1 MSGQILRGRY
11 QIVRG
16 LSSGGFGQT
25 FLAQDTDI
33 PGNPVCVV
41 KQLKPLSQ
49 TPAHL
54 ELARQLF
61 EREAQKLTLLGS
73 HAQIPQLLAYFKENN
88 EFYLVQEYIEGHTLD
103 AELPPGQ
110 RWTEA
115 QVVDLLQQMLTVL
128 MYVHDEGVI
137 HRDIKPANIIRRK
150 RDNKLVL
157 IDFGAVKELAQP
169 GGIPGEPMTV
179 ATGTQ
184 IGTAGYMPTEQGRGK
199 PKPSSDLYALGMIG
213 IQALTGRY
221 PHQLEEHPNTGET
234 VWQNLTQVS
243 PGLAQVLTQ
252 MTRYHFKDRYQRAVE
267 ALQAVRQLAPASG
280 TTPSGAARTVA
291 ATQMET
297 VQELTLEWTEQ
308 GQTRSQIIRPQQPT
322 KFPGRVRVGRDP
334 AQCDIVLSNPTVSAL
349 HIEIVFDSQ
358 ERFLVRNLRQNN
370 PLYINGQPLSQGEAA
385 LHQGS
390 VLRLGE
396 AEVRVTSITQRQ
408 YPVGSVP
415 SGSFPTPQPS
425 SPQSVEPV
433 AATVQGFQQSQS
445 SSYDDRLPQSGQAQ
459 PQPTPLAPPSKKF
472 PLALVLTLV
481 ASVLFV
487 GVPLIVAPAF
497 LNQASKA
504 KEMEAKA
511 HVGVMNR
518 AQQAFYIEKATFS
531 SSLPDLWS
539 GLSINL
545 PTSGNYTYQII
556 QVDEERAFMAAIATT
571 NELRSFVG
579 LVWLEPNPSGGL
591 GEKMT
596 FTILCRSSEPTQS
609 KPSIPSSND
618 CPSGYV
624 KVS

>member
-1 MSGQILRGRY
+1 MSGQILRGHY
-11 QIVRG
+11 QIVRA

-54 ELARQLF
+54 EVARQLF
-61 EREAQKLTLLGS
+61 EREAQKLTLLGN
-73 HAQIPQLLAYFKENN
+73 HDQIPRLLAYFKENN

-103 AELPPGQ
+103 VELPLGQ

-115 QVVDLLQQMLTVL
+115 QVIDLLQQMLTVL
-128 MYVHDEGVI
+128 VYVHDEGVI

-157 IDFGAVKELAQP
+157 IDFGAVKEMAQP
-169 GGIPGEPMTV
+169 GGIPGQPMTV

-221 PHQLEEHPNTGET
+221 PHQLEEDPNTGET
-234 VWQNLTQVS
+234 VWQNLTQVT

-252 MTRYHFKDRYQRAVE
+252 MTRYHFKDRYQSAVE
-267 ALQAVRQLAPASG
+267 ALQAVRKLAPTSSG
-280 TTPSGAARTVA
+280 TTPSGTAPTVA
-291 ATQMET
+291 ATQMAMET

-308 GQTRSQIIRPQQPT
+308 GQTRTQIIRPQQPT

-358 ERFLVRNLRQNN
+358 RFLVRNLRENN

-415 SGSFPTPQPS
+415 SGSFSTSQPS
-425 SPQSVEPV
+425 SPQPVAPTVQAGRSSASYQMNTDEYAAKVSGEASSSGSTPVNPPKPPGKKNRLWYGLLSTLILVGFNFYRAYDRSQKISPQTSSPSSLSSSSTNSSSSSSSSSTSVSTAKARCGDASIDNKYPFYRVLIDNAGSDVQDMLRDIRTRFCGDAQIAGKGIQIAAFQNRERADEFVRFMKQYYPNTVSVEI
-433 AATVQGFQQSQS
+433 
-445 SSYDDRLPQSGQAQ
+445 
-459 PQPTPLAPPSKKF
+459 TP
-472 PLALVLTLV
+472 
-481 ASVLFV
+481 
-487 GVPLIVAPAF
+487 
-497 LNQASKA
+497 
-504 KEMEAKA
+504 
-511 HVGVMNR
+511 
-518 AQQAFYIEKATFS
+518 Y
-531 SSLPDLWS
+531 
-539 GLSINL
+539 
-545 PTSGNYTYQII
+545 
-556 QVDEERAFMAAIATT
+556 
-571 NELRSFVG
+571 
-579 LVWLEPNPSGGL
+579 
-591 GEKMT
+591 
-596 FTILCRSSEPTQS
+596 
-609 KPSIPSSND
+609 
-618 CPSGYV
+618 
-624 KVS
+624 

>member
-1 MSGQILRGRY
+1 MSGQILRGHY
-11 QIVRG
+11 QIVRP

-54 ELARQLF
+54 EVARQLF
-61 EREAQKLTLLGS
+61 EREAEKLTLLGN
-73 HAQIPQLLAYFKENN
+73 HDQIPRLLAYFKENN

-103 AELPPGQ
+103 VELSLGQ

-128 MYVHDEGVI
+128 VYVHDEGVI
-137 HRDIKPANIIRRK
+137 HRDIKPPNIIRRK

-157 IDFGAVKELAQP
+157 IDFGAVKEVAQP
-169 GGIPGEPMTV
+169 GGIPGQPMTV

-221 PHQLEEHPNTGET
+221 PHQLEEDPNTGET
-234 VWQNLTQVS
+234 VWQNLTQVT

-252 MTRYHFKDRYQRAVE
+252 MTRYHFKDRYQSAVE
-267 ALQAVRQLAPASG
+267 ALQAVRKLAPTSSG
-280 TTPSGAARTVA
+280 TTPSGTAPTVA
-291 ATQMET
+291 ATQMAMET

-308 GQTRSQIIRPQQPT
+308 GQTRTQIIRPQQPT

-358 ERFLVRNLRQNN
+358 RFLVRNLRENN
-370 PLYINGQPLSQGEAA
+370 PLYINGQPLSQGEAT

-415 SGSFPTPQPS
+415 SGSFSTSQPS
-425 SPQSVEPV
+425 SPQPVAPTVQAGRSSGSYQMNTDEYVAKVSGEASSSGSTPVNPPKPPGKKNRLWYGLLSTLILVGFNFYRAYERSQKISSQTSSPSSLSSSSTNSSSSSSSSSTSVSTAKAQCGDAVDKKYPYYRVLIDNAGSDVQDMLRDIRTRFCGDAHIAGKGIQIAAFQNRERADEFVRFMKQYYPNTVSVEI
-433 AATVQGFQQSQS
+433 
-445 SSYDDRLPQSGQAQ
+445 
-459 PQPTPLAPPSKKF
+459 TP
-472 PLALVLTLV
+472 
-481 ASVLFV
+481 
-487 GVPLIVAPAF
+487 
-497 LNQASKA
+497 
-504 KEMEAKA
+504 
-511 HVGVMNR
+511 
-518 AQQAFYIEKATFS
+518 Y
-531 SSLPDLWS
+531 
-539 GLSINL
+539 
-545 PTSGNYTYQII
+545 
-556 QVDEERAFMAAIATT
+556 
-571 NELRSFVG
+571 
-579 LVWLEPNPSGGL
+579 
-591 GEKMT
+591 
-596 FTILCRSSEPTQS
+596 
-609 KPSIPSSND
+609 
-618 CPSGYV
+618 
-624 KVS
+624 

>member
-1 MSGQILRGRY
+1 MSGQILRGHY
-11 QIVRG
+11 QIVRA

-41 KQLKPLSQ
+41 KQLKPLTQ

-54 ELARQLF
+54 EVARQLF
-61 EREAQKLTLLGS
+61 EREAQKLTLLGN
-73 HAQIPQLLAYFKENN
+73 HDQIPRLLAYFKENN

-103 AELPPGQ
+103 VELPPCQ

-115 QVVDLLQQMLTVL
+115 QVIDLLQQMLTVL
-128 MYVHDEGVI
+128 VYVHDEGVI

-169 GGIPGEPMTV
+169 GGIPGQPMTV

-221 PHQLEEHPNTGET
+221 PHQLQEDPNTGET

-252 MTRYHFKDRYQRAVE
+252 MTRYHFKDRYQSAVE
-267 ALQAVRQLAPASG
+267 ALQAVRKLAPASG
-280 TTPSGAARTVA
+280 TTPSGAAPTVA
-291 ATQMET
+291 ATQMAMET

-334 AQCDIVLSNPTVSAL
+334 AQCDMVLSNPTVSAL

-358 ERFLVRNLRQNN
+358 QRFLVRNLRENN

-396 AEVRVTSITQRQ
+396 AEVRVTSIAQRQ

-415 SGSFPTPQPS
+415 SGSFSTPQPY
-425 SPQSVEPV
+425 SPQPV
-433 AATVQGFQQSQS
+433 APTVQAGQS
-445 SSYDDRLPQSGQAQ
+445 SSSYRMNADEYATNVSGKASSSGSTPVNPPKPPGKKNRLWYGLLSTLILVGFNFYRAYDRSQNISSQ
-459 PQPTPLAPPSKKF
+459 TSSPSS
-472 PLALVLTLV
+472 LSSSSTNSSSSSSSSST
-481 ASVLFV
+481 SV
-487 GVPLIVAPAF
+487 
-497 LNQASKA
+497 ST
-504 KEMEAKA
+504 AKA
-511 HVGVMNR
+511 QCGDASIDEKYPFYGVFIDNAGSDVQGVLR
-518 AQQAFYIEKATFS
+518 DVQTRFCGDATIKPEGIQIAAFQ
-531 SSLPDLWS
+531 DR
-539 GLSINL
+539 
-545 PTSGNYTYQII
+545 
-556 QVDEERAFMAAIATT
+556 ERADEFVRFMK
-571 NELRSFVG
+571 RYY
-579 LVWLEPNPSGGL
+579 PN
-591 GEKMT
+591 T
-596 FTILCRSSEPTQS
+596 
-609 KPSIPSSND
+609 
-618 CPSGYV
+618 
-624 KVS
+624 VSVEITPY